1 MTEPR
6 TASELLTIT
15 CRLEQPTLIRALD
28 LATCNSYFPGAT
40 FRCPRC
46 RVDGAYETS
55 TWAWTCIPGRHGGT
69 VAELALLAASWPAA
83 MATLLQA
90 SEVG

>member
-1 MTEPR
+1 MTEPQ
-6 TASELLTIT
+6 TASELLTVA
-15 CRLEQPTLIRALD
+15 CALPQPTLIRALD
-28 LATCNSYFPGAT
+28 LAPCDSYFPGGT

-83 MATLLQA
+83 MATLLQS